1 MQISVDYHHRLCS
14 RAPGGVESRG
24 IVPGGVSPYERVGP
38 PPWPLITIINI
49 FENLRL
55 GRRCGLFAR
64 LFLHGFR
71 VPPGGVRPVAFASST
86 KMRRWRWHVFN
97 EKRKKKKQKLAKL
110 GNGEPVTT
118 PLSSVVRKLN
128 KIKTELTGTNDSS
141 VAYTKTCKMKYHNKL
156 HEGRVISNR
165 VWVGTW

>member
-1 MQISVDYHHRLCS
+1 MGLADYLALGINVLRLS
-14 RAPGGVESRG
+14 PPGARPREVPRHVTNETRRRPLPALIALTIC
-24 IVPGGVSPYERVGP
+24 IVV
-38 PPWPLITIINI
+38 TIIII

-55 GRRCGLFAR
+55 GSRCGLFAR

-128 KIKTELTGTNDSS
+128 KLNRNDRDERLLSG
-141 VAYTKTCKMKYHNKL
+141 V
-156 HEGRVISNR
+156 HEDVQK
-165 VWVGTW
+165 